1 YPAGSFGNPRGTTL
15 MISRKCA
22 EGAIAWRQMQHARAM
37 PPTAIMRWDCVMFL
51 TRSTVT
57 RPPHT
62 NCGDGPDDDEGENH
76 AQGEVH
82 GRALAILRL
91 FPHRVETYESS
102 RPRRRTA

>member
-1 YPAGSFGNPRGTTL
+1 
-15 MISRKCA
+15 M
-22 EGAIAWRQMQHARAM
+22 AWRQMQHARAM

-57 RPPHT
+57 RPHT
-62 NCGDGPDDDEGENH
+62 PIVVTGPDDDEGENH

-102 RPRRRTA
+102 RPRRGTA

>member
-1 YPAGSFGNPRGTTL
+1 MGIPRGTTL

-22 EGAIAWRQMQHARAM
+22 EGAMAWRQMQHARAM

-57 RPPHT
+57 RPHT
-62 NCGDGPDDDEGENH
+62 PIVVTGPDDDEGENH

-82 GRALAILRL
+82 GRALPYFA
-91 FPHRVETYESS
+91 
-102 RPRRRTA
+102 RP